1 MILFLCV
8 YFSCPRG
15 DLVISNVFDSNFNI
29 QTLQSTLNIS
39 HNELVR
45 FAPSVELFWCATLK
59 KLHLDFN
66 CLEEITESMVK
77 LCKWRAFRIIEYSQ
91 NPPCTLEWKTLEI
104 PGFLFVEI
112 STSPYKITG
121 MLSQTSSRQSE
132 CILNKKQRDST

>member
-1 MILFLCV
+1 M
-8 YFSCPRG
+8 
-15 DLVISNVFDSNFNI
+15 ISNVFDSNVNI

-77 LCKWRAFRIIEYSQ
+77 LCKCRAFRII
-91 NPPCTLEWKTLEI
+91 
-104 PGFLFVEI
+104 V
-112 STSPYKITG
+112 KI
-121 MLSQTSSRQSE
+121 L
-132 CILNKKQRDST
+132 LVP